1 MLGEKL
7 GASAGK
13 VTARR
18 ILRDGATGTKVETT
32 FEASG
37 KCLGVPFTE
46 HGTYWSVMRPDGTL
60 YGEGQGVLM
69 GKTGE
74 MATWIGQG
82 IGTFRKDGGI
92 GFRGAVYYQTA
103 SAKWAR
109 LNTVA
114 AVYEHNVD
122 AKGKAKSDLW
132 EWK

>member
-1 MLGEKL
+1 MN
-7 GASAGK
+7 
-13 VTARR
+13 
-18 ILRDGATGTKVETT
+18 TGVKVETS

-37 KCLGVPFTE
+37 KLLGVPFTE
-46 HGTYWSVMRPDGTL
+46 YGTYWSVLRPDGTL
-60 YGEGQGVLM
+60 FGEGQGVLM

-74 MATWIGQG
+74 MATWVGQG
-82 IGTFRKDGGI
+82 IGTIRKDGGV

-103 SAKWAR
+103 SAKWVR
-109 LNTVA
+109 LNSVA